1 MKVVFDSS
9 ECTDDIQDWMEK
21 KASESPMFHYWKMIF
36 DLQILILMFI
46 LWEREPDFALYV
58 QVLKSFMKYI
68 FTFNHYN
75 YARWLTIHVDD
86 LMKLELV
93 CPNVYKEFCSG
104 NFVVWKTINP
114 FSAIALDQ
122 AHE

>member
-75 YARWLTIHVDD
+75 YACWLTIHVDD

-104 NFVVWKTINP
+104 NFVV
-114 FSAIALDQ
+114 
-122 AHE
+122 